1 MANLFVELVAPDRKV
16 YQGEAESVRV
26 PGVEG
31 SFTILANHAPMIAAF
46 EVGPIFVTSSD
57 GERIAYAT
65 SGGFIEVV
73 DNRVTV
79 LAETVEPATEIDVER
94 ARAAEERAKQS
105 VSSALDDAQREEASA
120 ALERARN
127 RLRIAVGQIGSRN

>member
-57 GERIAYAT
+57 GARIAYAT

-79 LAETVEPATEIDVER
+79 LAETVEPGTRSGVGR
-94 ARAAEERAKQS
+94 GWRR
-105 VSSALDDAQREEASA
+105 DA
-120 ALERARN
+120 
-127 RLRIAVGQIGSRN
+127 

>member
-1 MANLFVELVAPDRKV
+1 MANLFVELVAPDRMV

>member
-65 SGGFIEVV
+65 SGGFVEVV

-105 VSSALDDAQREEASA
+105 VSSALDDAQREEAAA
-120 ALERARN
+120 ALQRARN
-127 RLRIAVGQIGSRN
+127 RLRVAVGQIGSRN